1 MKNLLK
7 LTLVV
12 AMVMGASSIFAQKF
26 GRVNMN
32 EVIAAM
38 PETKEAQTNL
48 DAFIKDYS
56 DAFETMQVEL
66 NTKMADLQKNEATL
80 SETVKQLKYKELQD
94 LSNRMQEYERIAQ
107 SDIQKKQQDLMVPV
121 QQKATEAVNKV
132 AAAGS
137 YTAIFDTAIPSL
149 IYINETQ
156 MTDILPL
163 VKAELGITE

>member
-1 MKNLLK
+1 MRNLVK

-12 AMVMGASSIFAQKF
+12 AMVMGSMSIYAQKF

-66 NTKMADLQKNEATL
+66 NNKMADLQKNEATL

-132 AAAGS
+132 AAEGG
-137 YTAIFDTAIPSL
+137 YTAIFDTSIPSL
-149 IYINETQ
+149 VYVNETQ
-156 MTDILPL
+156 MTDILPM
-163 VKAELGITE
+163 VKTVLGIQ

>member
-1 MKNLLK
+1 MRNLVK

-12 AMVMGASSIFAQKF
+12 AMVMGSMSIYAQKF

-66 NTKMADLQKNEATL
+66 NNKMADLQKNEATL

-132 AAAGS
+132 AAEGG
-137 YTAIFDTAIPSL
+137 YTAIFDTSIPSL
-149 IYINETQ
+149 VYVNETQ
-156 MTDILPL
+156 MTDILPM
-163 VKAELGITE
+163 VKTALGIQ